1 LKETPK
7 LICQLAE
14 LLRFI
19 EQMKELIPQ
28 IEFLFELLNNSFDYL
43 IKKEFQ
49 IDDENIQLLHS
60 LNVR

>member
-7 LICQLAE
+7 SICQLVE
-14 LLRFI
+14 LLRFM

-28 IEFLFELLNNSFDYL
+28 IEFLFELLNDIFDYL

-49 IDDENIQLLHS
+49 IDAENIQLLHS
-60 LNVR
+60 LNIH